1 MPVSEL
7 WYDPTPGI
15 EQQSMESAAAVE
27 LFPSQEPPTKQEK
40 LCLLS
45 K

>member
-27 LFPSQEPPTKQEK
+27 LFRSQEPPTNQEK
-40 LCLLS
+40 LGILS